1 LICEKLLTEP
11 DGVMSAI
18 RIFNRIDLPP
28 SSVFEAMLLL
38 MLANVEPVATP
49 DHRILMRL
57 ETSSAEIMG
66 QQQFAVTSPLA
77 AGESFSLVLPFRFQA
92 PERETTFWLRFAY
105 DTDDQELTRLPIQLR
120 GPPQITG

>member
-18 RIFNRIDLPP
+18 RIFSRLDLPP
-28 SSVFEAMLLL
+28 GSVFEAMLLL
-38 MLANVEPVATP
+38 MLANVEPVTTP

-92 PERETTFWLRFAY
+92 PERGTTFWLRFAY
-105 DTDDQELTRLPIQLR
+105 DTDDQELTRLPIQFR
-120 GPPQITG
+120 RPPQITG